1 MTHKHCAYN
10 QVVLMEAVGWLRES
24 GITVTEDDA
33 GPGGHGRADAVLS
46 VSLEDRS
53 ARFAVETR
61 GRAPY
66 PNELDHLES
75 LRVTLSQWGVPLL
88 VVPYMREDVG
98 NALSKAGWSW
108 ADGLGDFD
116 LRAAGLLIRQRRP
129 VQAPGSQVR
138 RTLPRGSGSY
148 AVMRA
153 LIDFGAGE
161 EEEAA
166 ATTLAQ
172 QAKVSQPRA
181 SQVLRQL
188 RDQHLVDRV
197 EHGRWRPRRGALLD
211 RFLAEYPGPGGSE
224 QFFYTLDSPVETAIH
239 AARSFGDQIAVSAD
253 VGPDTI
259 VPWRRPS
266 AVILYTARLVD
277 PASLGLIEAQGAHDA
292 NVIVRMPAD
301 GSAFGFRTLVAD
313 VSDVEMRLADPVQMI
328 WDLLELGGADRA
340 EAAGRLR
347 EWLLSSH

>member
-1 MTHKHCAYN
+1 
-10 QVVLMEAVGWLRES
+10 MEAVGWLRES
-24 GITVTEDDA
+24 GVTATEDV
-33 GPGGHGRADAVLS
+33 GTGGHAHADAILG
-46 VSLEDRS
+46 VSLAGQA

-66 PNELDHLES
+66 PNELDRLEP
-75 LRVTLSQWGVPLL
+75 LRATLSQWGVPLL

-98 NALSKAGWSW
+98 NALSQAGWSW
-108 ADGLGDFD
+108 ADGLGNFD
-116 LRAAGLLIRQRRP
+116 LRAPGLLLRQRRSAKP
-129 VQAPGSQVR
+129 ARPVR
-138 RTLPRGSGSY
+138 RTLPGGPGSF
-148 AVMRA
+148 AVMRE
-153 LIDFGAGE
+153 LIGLETGAE
-161 EEEAA
+161 DVS

-188 RDQHLVDRV
+188 LDQQLVERA
-197 EHGRWRPRRGALLD
+197 ERGRWRPRREALLD

-224 QFFYTLDSPVETAIH
+224 NFFYTLDSPVEAAIN
-239 AARSFGDQIAVSAD
+239 AARILGDQVAISAD
-253 VGPDTI
+253 VGPDYV

-266 AVILYTARLVD
+266 ALIIYTERLVD
-277 PASLGLIEAQGAHDA
+277 PVSLSLVEAQGPHDA

-301 GSAFGFRTLVAD
+301 TSVFGVQPLMTEGTNAEL
-313 VSDVEMRLADPVQMI
+313 RLADPVQMI

-347 EWLLSSH
+347 EWLLTSH